1 MSDAGLQIEATTEEY
16 EEEEDSPFAEV
27 RASVSNMDI
36 KGYAQTGWEQ
46 NVYRQLP
53 IKGYANIHEQRVAV
67 DEEARHTSDRLG
79 TKRLRLRK
87 FISGQVRHTTWYL
100 RL

>member
-1 MSDAGLQIEATTEEY
+1 MVILGHPGAPCPNCCDCGR
-16 EEEEDSPFAEV
+16 DV
-27 RASVSNMDI
+27 I

-46 NVYRQLP
+46 NLSRQLP

-67 DEEARHTSDRLG
+67 DEEARHTSVGLG
-79 TKRLRLRK
+79 TKCLRFRK
-87 FISGQVRHTTWYL
+87 FTSGQVRHTTWYL